1 MKSSD
6 QTAMSPER
14 VPPHELVRY
23 SSQVPFSAL
32 REVLERFDFASP
44 RVDIEHDGEYLLIQV
59 DLPGISP
66 DDIEVI
72 LDDYSLELEGE
83 RRDRRERR
91 GDNVARSERGYGRFQ
106 RVIALPQR
114 VDPESADAKFENG
127 VLEIRVRA
135 LGASKPGRKLAIT
148 TGQPQST
155 KH

>member
-6 QTAMSPER
+6 QPPLPPER

-23 SSQVPFSAL
+23 SSQVPFAVL

-44 RVDIEHDGEYLLIQV
+44 RVDIEHDGDYLAIQV

-66 DDIEVI
+66 DDFEVI
-72 LDDYSLELEGE
+72 LDEYSLELEGE
-83 RRDRRERR
+83 RRERRERR
-91 GDNVARSERGYGRFQ
+91 GDNVARSERSYGRFQ
-106 RVIALPQR
+106 RVIPLPQH
-114 VDPESADAKFENG
+114 VDPESAEAKFENG

-135 LGASKPGRKLAIT
+135 LGARKRGRKLAIT